1 MKKLI
6 KITMLLAVVATTMI
20 YASCDSGNDNWYD
33 DTYNNQNTNNSGNDN
48 TLNILANTLRGH
60 WEGKMLYEYTV
71 NGIRKQATFD
81 AQMEFDQYDA
91 TSISGRGVEVDI
103 SGTET
108 QELKFS
114 WYIDSKTGDIYV
126 TYDASKKLYVIT
138 FSSSDIQSY
147 LDTKSFH
154 GTMKGVNND
163 EYLDFDFSR
172 YTYAKGY
179 TPTFTRAT
187 MTRSM
192 GIVIENKIVKG
203 RR

>member
-126 TYDASKKLYVIT
+126 TYDDSKKQYVIT

>member
-1 MKKLI
+1 L
-6 KITMLLAVVATTMI
+6 V
-20 YASCDSGNDNWYD
+20 Y

-126 TYDASKKLYVIT
+126 TYDDSKKQYVIT

>member
-1 MKKLI
+1 MKI
-6 KITMLLAVVATTMI
+6 IMLFVIAATTTLFS
-20 YASCDSGNDNWYD
+20 SCDSGNDNWYND
-33 DTYNNQNTNNSGNDN
+33 NNNQNTDNNISDN
-48 TLNILANTLRGH
+48 TLNVLANTLRGH
-60 WEGKMLYEYTV
+60 WEGKMIYEYTE
-71 NGIRKQATFD
+71 NGTRKQATFD

-108 QELKFS
+108 QERKFS

-126 TYDASKKLYVIT
+126 TYDATKKQYVIT
-138 FSSSDIQSY
+138 FGNSNIQSY

-163 EYLDFDFSR
+163 EYIDFDFGR

-179 TPTFTRAT
+179 TPTFSRAAMTRA
-187 MTRSM
+187 M
-192 GIVIENKIVKG
+192 GAVVENKIVKG

>member
-1 MKKLI
+1 MKKLM
-6 KITMLLAVVATTMI
+6 KIIMVFAFSIATTVLT
-20 YASCDSGNDNWYD
+20 SCDSGDDNWYNN
-33 DTYNNQNTNNSGNDN
+33 NNQNSNNTSISDN
-48 TLNILANTLRGH
+48 TLNVLANTLRGH

-126 TYDASKKLYVIT
+126 TYDDSKKQYVIT

-179 TPTFTRAT
+179 TPTFTRAA
-187 MTRSM
+187 MTRAM
-192 GIVIENKIVKG
+192 GVVIENKIVKG

>member
-1 MKKLI
+1 
-6 KITMLLAVVATTMI
+6 MLLAVVATTMM
-20 YASCDSGNDNWYD
+20 YASCDSGHDNWYD
-33 DTYNNQNTNNSGNDN
+33 DNYSNQNTNNSDNDN

-60 WEGKMLYEYTV
+60 WEGKMLYEYTD

-126 TYDASKKLYVIT
+126 TYDDSKKQYVIT

>member
-1 MKKLI
+1 MKKLM
-6 KITMLLAVVATTMI
+6 KIIMLLVIVATTMI
-20 YASCDSGNDNWYD
+20 FASCDSGDDNWYD
-33 DTYNNQNTNNSGNDN
+33 NNQNTNNSSNDN
-48 TLNILANTLRGH
+48 TLNVLANTLRGH
-60 WEGKMLYEYTV
+60 WEGKMLYEYTE
-71 NGIRKQATFD
+71 NGTRKQATFD

-126 TYDASKKLYVIT
+126 TYDDSKKQYVIT

-179 TPTFTRAT
+179 TPTFTRAA
-187 MTRSM
+187 MTRAM
-192 GIVIENKIVKG
+192 GIVVENKIVEG

>member
-6 KITMLLAVVATTMI
+6 KITMLLAVVATTMM
-20 YASCDSGNDNWYD
+20 YASCDSGHDNWYD
-33 DTYNNQNTNNSGNDN
+33 DTYNNQNTNNSDNDN
-48 TLNILANTLRGH
+48 TFNILANTLRGH
-60 WEGKMLYEYTV
+60 WEGKMLYEYTE

-126 TYDASKKLYVIT
+126 TYDASKKLYIIT

>member
-6 KITMLLAVVATTMI
+6 KITMLLAVVATTMM
-20 YASCDSGNDNWYD
+20 YASCDSGHDNWYD
-33 DTYNNQNTNNSGNDN
+33 DNYSNQNTNNSDNDN

-60 WEGKMLYEYTV
+60 WEGKMLYEYTD

-126 TYDASKKLYVIT
+126 TYDDSKKQYVIT

>member
-1 MKKLI
+1 MKKLM
-6 KITMLLAVVATTMI
+6 KIIMVFAFSIATTVFT
-20 YASCDSGNDNWYD
+20 SCDSGDDNWYNN
-33 DTYNNQNTNNSGNDN
+33 NNQNSNNTSISDN
-48 TLNILANTLRGH
+48 TLNVLANTLRGH
-60 WEGKMLYEYTV
+60 WEGKMLYEYTD

-126 TYDASKKLYVIT
+126 AYDASKKQYVIT
-138 FSSSDIQSY
+138 FGNSNIQSY

-163 EYLDFDFSR
+163 EYIDFDFGR

-179 TPTFTRAT
+179 TPTFTRAAQ
-187 MTRSM
+187 TRAM
-192 GIVIENKIVKG
+192 GAVVENKIVKG

>member
-1 MKKLI
+1 MKKLM
-6 KITMLLAVVATTMI
+6 KIIMLLVIVATTMI
-20 YASCDSGNDNWYD
+20 FASCDSGDDNWYD
-33 DTYNNQNTNNSGNDN
+33 NNQNTNNSSNDN
-48 TLNILANTLRGH
+48 TLNVLANTLRGH
-60 WEGKMLYEYTV
+60 WEGKMLYEYTE

-81 AQMEFDQYDA
+81 GQMEFDQYDA
-91 TSISGRGVEVDI
+91 TSISGRGVEVDV
-103 SGTET
+103 SGTQS

-126 TYDASKKLYVIT
+126 TYDASKNQYVIT
-138 FSSSDIQSY
+138 FGNSNIQSY

-163 EYLDFDFSR
+163 EYIDFDFSR

-179 TPTFTRAT
+179 TPTFTRAA
-187 MTRSM
+187 MTRAM
-192 GIVIENKIVKG
+192 GVVVENKIVKG

>member
-6 KITMLLAVVATTMI
+6 KIMMLLAVVATTMM
-20 YASCDSGNDNWYD
+20 YASCDSGHDNWYD
-33 DTYNNQNTNNSGNDN
+33 DNYSNQNTNNSDNDN

-60 WEGKMLYEYTV
+60 WEGKMLYEYTE

-192 GIVIENKIVKG
+192 GMVIENKIVKG

>member
-1 MKKLI
+1 MKI
-6 KITMLLAVVATTMI
+6 IMLLVIVATTMI
-20 YASCDSGNDNWYD
+20 FASCDSGDDNWYNN
-33 DTYNNQNTNNSGNDN
+33 NNQNSNNTSISDN
-48 TLNILANTLRGH
+48 TLNVLANTLRGH
-60 WEGKMLYEYTV
+60 WEGKMLYEYTE
-71 NGIRKQATFD
+71 NGTRKQATFD

-163 EYLDFDFSR
+163 EYLDFDFGR

-179 TPTFTRAT
+179 TPTFSRAAMTRA
-187 MTRSM
+187 M
-192 GIVIENKIVKG
+192 GAVVENKIVKG

>member
-6 KITMLLAVVATTMI
+6 KITMLLAVVATTMM
-20 YASCDSGNDNWYD
+20 YASCDSGHDNWYD
-33 DTYNNQNTNNSGNDN
+33 DNYSNQNTNNSDNDN

-60 WEGKMLYEYTV
+60 WEGKMLYEYTE

-126 TYDASKKLYVIT
+126 TYDDSKKQYVIT

>member
-126 TYDASKKLYVIT
+126 TYDDSKKQYVIT

-179 TPTFTRAT
+179 TPTFSRAAMTRA
-187 MTRSM
+187 M
-192 GIVIENKIVKG
+192 GAVVENKIVKG

>member
-1 MKKLI
+1 MKKLM
-6 KITMLLAVVATTMI
+6 KIIMLLVLFAVVPFF
-20 YASCDSGNDNWYD
+20 ASCDSGDDDWYN
-33 DTYNNQNTNNSGNDN
+33 NNQNTNNNTPSNDN
-48 TLNILANTLRGH
+48 TLNVLANTLRGH
-60 WEGKMLYEYTV
+60 WEGKMLYEYTE
-71 NGIRKQATFD
+71 NGTRKQATFD

>member
-1 MKKLI
+1 
-6 KITMLLAVVATTMI
+6 MLLAVVATTMI

-179 TPTFTRAT
+179 TPTFTRAA
-187 MTRSM
+187 MTRAM
-192 GIVIENKIVKG
+192 GIVVENKIVEG

>member
-1 MKKLI
+1 MRI
-6 KITMLLAVVATTMI
+6 IMLLAIAATATLF
-20 YASCDSGNDNWYD
+20 ASCDSGDDNWYNEN
-33 DTYNNQNTNNSGNDN
+33 NNQNTNNNTSSSDN
-48 TLNILANTLRGH
+48 TLNVLANTLRGH
-60 WEGKMLYEYTV
+60 WDGKMVYEYTE
-71 NGIRKQATFD
+71 NGIRKQAAFD

-91 TSISGRGVEVDI
+91 TSISGRGVENDV
-103 SGTET
+103 SGNQS

-126 TYDASKKLYVIT
+126 TYDTSKNQYVIT
-138 FSSSDIQSY
+138 FGNSNIQSY
-147 LDTKSFH
+147 LDSKSFH

-179 TPTFTRAT
+179 TPTFTRAA
-187 MTRSM
+187 MTRAM
-192 GIVIENKIVKG
+192 GVVIENKIVRG

>member
-1 MKKLI
+1 
-6 KITMLLAVVATTMI
+6 MLLAVVATTMI

-126 TYDASKKLYVIT
+126 TYDDSKKQYVIT

>member
-6 KITMLLAVVATTMI
+6 KIMMLLAVVATTMM
-20 YASCDSGNDNWYD
+20 YASCDSGHDNWYD
-33 DTYNNQNTNNSGNDN
+33 DNYSNQNTNNSDNDN

-60 WEGKMLYEYTV
+60 WEGKMLYEYTE

>member
-6 KITMLLAVVATTMI
+6 KITMLLAVVATTMM
-20 YASCDSGNDNWYD
+20 YASCDSGHDNWYD
-33 DTYNNQNTNNSGNDN
+33 DNYSNQNTNNSDNDN

-60 WEGKMLYEYTV
+60 WEGKMLYEYTE

>member
-1 MKKLI
+1 MKI
-6 KITMLLAVVATTMI
+6 IMLLVIVATTMI
-20 YASCDSGNDNWYD
+20 FASCDSGDDNWYNN
-33 DTYNNQNTNNSGNDN
+33 NNQNSNNTSISDN
-48 TLNILANTLRGH
+48 TLNVLANTLRGH
-60 WEGKMLYEYTV
+60 WEGKMLYEYTE
-71 NGIRKQATFD
+71 NGTRKQATFD

-91 TSISGRGVEVDI
+91 TSLSGRGVEVDV
-103 SGTET
+103 SGTQS

-126 TYDASKKLYVIT
+126 TYDASKKQYVIT
-138 FSSSDIQSY
+138 FGNSNIQSY

-163 EYLDFDFSR
+163 EYIDFDFGR

-179 TPTFTRAT
+179 TPTFSRAAMTRA
-187 MTRSM
+187 M
-192 GIVIENKIVKG
+192 GAVVENKIVKG

>member
-163 EYLDFDFSR
+163 EYLYFDFSR

-179 TPTFTRAT
+179 TPTFSRAAMTRA
-187 MTRSM
+187 M
-192 GIVIENKIVKG
+192 GAVVENKIVKG